1 MPKGDNLKGK
11 GGVKFGSGQ
20 TIKGNG
26 KPKKPRFA
34 DLLDLVLDADGKM
47 IFPKEA
53 VSIQKDG
60 SVIVQVP
67 TYQLLALN
75 MAKQALK
82 DKGYMD
88 MLLKVKG
95 EYAPEKHRTVDAD
108 DQDIAPVIIFGK
120 SEKDVLK
127 ELDKAKR

>member
-11 GGVKFGSGQ
+11 GGLKFGSGQ
-20 TIKGNG
+20 NIGNNG
-26 KPKKPRFA
+26 AKKKPRFS

-47 IFPKEA
+47 RFSKDA
-53 VSIQKDG
+53 VTINKDG

-75 MAKQALK
+75 MAKQALT

-95 EYAPEKHRTVDAD
+95 EYAAEKHSAVDS
-108 DQDIAPVIIFGK
+108 QGNDIAPVIIFGK
-120 SEKDVLK
+120 TEKDILK
-127 ELDKAKR
+127 ELDKAK